1 VFNVIY
7 RSTYMDQR
15 RRGSSI
21 EMMDYETPGLGTK
34 SMCSLRFHQ
43 VTMLLVV

>member
-15 RRGSSI
+15 MCRSCMER
-21 EMMDYETPGLGTK
+21 MDYETPGLGSK
-34 SMCSLRFHQ
+34 SNSSLHFHQ
-43 VTMLLVV
+43 VTTLLVV